1 MWVALIKLADTAAR
15 SLFVLI
21 VLYTLQPRSTGQ
33 FGLAL
38 TLIGVFSFLYGFERY
53 IDVQRRIVNQEAAAA
68 DRMLLQT
75 LSFYGANYLLWGPLL
90 IALLLLWVELDWVL
104 ALSCLLISIGEHL
117 SNEIYRFV
125 LVLGR
130 HRGVLVS
137 VLTKNVVL
145 LVVVAPNLF
154 LGEAGLA
161 LRQILWT
168 WAGVSVLALG
178 VAALIFVRG
187 TAAAASVAA
196 APFAEHFRASRTHF
210 MIGIVALLALQAD
223 RLVVGGLLTLEQSGI
238 YFRHI
243 FVASFIYQIF
253 NVASYNRIAPRVYGH
268 VMGGRHLQ
276 GRATVR
282 QEIRIFVPLTL
293 LFIAALAA
301 LRPLELPLADA
312 AASVSP
318 RFLAILTFAFL
329 VRATAD
335 YNALLL
341 NSVFRER
348 DTFIAQLTAVSAA
361 LLLSLVLTR
370 ELGMTGTAVALIAGA
385 AIYLAASTFYVRRQ
399 PQFRGVTPN
408 V

>member
-370 ELGMTGTAVALIAGA
+370 ELGMTGTAVALIAGS